1 MRRLLLAAAS
11 LVLALAAGAADPE
24 FYEYWGDG
32 RAELSSYKIIQ
43 PRYGELRDG
52 FGVMV
57 FVTEDL
63 NRQTLIKVESPT
75 PEADRR
81 YTLKLNNVLK
91 FNTGIYDYSVMTSV
105 FSFVRAGE
113 GGFGRDRFDFA
124 KVSLTMQDWCG
135 HVFDEVRATP
145 DQLHGRLASY
155 FEVEGNRDYRLPR
168 PSSFVSEDEL
178 LIRIRELDGELMAV
192 GETQQLQLLP
202 SLWQLRMAHQ
212 EHALV
217 PALLKK
223 GNVEQHQVGGSDR
236 PAVPWTWT
244 VEEGERSVTVWVAS
258 GHPRQILAWH
268 SSDGGR
274 GELLTSVR
282 EPYWRLHG
290 NSDEAMR
297 ERLQLP
303 W

>member
-1 MRRLLLAAAS
+1 MEDSAKPNNEV
-11 LVLALAAGAADPE
+11 LVLKQLKSIKDALWP
-24 FYEYWGDG
+24 
-32 RAELSSYKIIQ
+32 
-43 PRYGELRDG
+43 
-52 FGVMV
+52 
-57 FVTEDL
+57 
-63 NRQTLIKVESPT
+63 
-75 PEADRR
+75 
-81 YTLKLNNVLK
+81 
-91 FNTGIYDYSVMTSV
+91 
-105 FSFVRAGE
+105 
-113 GGFGRDRFDFA
+113 
-124 KVSLTMQDWCG
+124 
-135 HVFDEVRATP
+135 
-145 DQLHGRLASY
+145 
-155 FEVEGNRDYRLPR
+155 
-168 PSSFVSEDEL
+168 
-178 LIRIRELDGELMAV
+178 
-192 GETQQLQLLP
+192 
-202 SLWQLRMAHQ
+202 
-212 EHALV
+212 LV

>member
-1 MRRLLLAAAS
+1 MIRLLAAA
-11 LVLALAAGAADPE
+11 ALTVTTGAGAADPG

-32 RAELSSYKIIQ
+32 RAELSSYRIIQ

-75 PEADRR
+75 SESDRR
-81 YTLKLNNVLK
+81 YTLKLNNLIR

-124 KVSLTMQDWCG
+124 KVSLTAQEWCG

-155 FEVEGNRDYRLPR
+155 FEAEGNRDYRLQR
-168 PSSFVSEDEL
+168 PDSFVSEDEL
-178 LIRIRELDGELMAV
+178 LIRIRELDGELMSS

-202 SLWQLRMAHQ
+202 SLWQLRMGHQ

-223 GNVEQHQVGGSDR
+223 GEVEEHRVGGRDR

-244 VEEGERSVTVWVAS
+244 VEEGKRSVTVWVAS
-258 GHPRQILAWH
+258 RHPRHILAWD

-282 EPYWRLHG
+282 EPYWRLQG
-290 NSDEAMR
+290 NADEVMR

-303 W
+303 R